1 VYTTSYAEAM
11 FAFMTPAIRTVH
23 VFIDMAFCSLLAK
36 MPTMAGIAS
45 RCRATTFGLH
55 MTFNPSLLRGQY
67 PMPTVTEALS
77 VLVCSL
83 QPLACVTI
91 PAFLA
96 GSTLLHLAAC
106 VDLRELNIIGRAAA
120 INNTVPVELPPR
132 SFPVLD
138 TVCIEESGTTAR
150 LSKAVF
156 QRPPTEHL
164 QHVKV
169 KSRVLPLRE
178 WIHLCTWM
186 GAHTSLKSVSLEM
199 SLPPEDGL
207 VDLPI
212 HLLQPLTALSRLEVL
227 DVRSSRPLPI
237 DEDDLLDATSHWPSL
252 RSFRVQMNASAAR
265 AAPSCGISLMA
276 FCVVLGMCPQ
286 LTELPFVVVA
296 CAVEPAI
303 GDLAAFG
310 SGAHPYA
317 SPLRV
322 TDVGD
327 VDELACILR
336 RVVPRV
342 KMVKRDTNGDFK
354 VDQLARVLD
363 SGLSVAETI
372 LQQHGQG
379 RRAKPKGPRSTQEP
393 TRLSNGTLGI

>member
-1 VYTTSYAEAM
+1 
-11 FAFMTPAIRTVH
+11 
-23 VFIDMAFCSLLAK
+23 
-36 MPTMAGIAS
+36 
-45 RCRATTFGLH
+45 
-55 MTFNPSLLRGQY
+55 
-67 PMPTVTEALS
+67 
-77 VLVCSL
+77 
-83 QPLACVTI
+83 
-91 PAFLA
+91 
-96 GSTLLHLAAC
+96 
-106 VDLRELNIIGRAAA
+106 
-120 INNTVPVELPPR
+120 
-132 SFPVLD
+132 
-138 TVCIEESGTTAR
+138 
-150 LSKAVF
+150 
-156 QRPPTEHL
+156 
-164 QHVKV
+164 
-169 KSRVLPLRE
+169 
-178 WIHLCTWM
+178 M
-186 GAHTSLKSVSLEM
+186 GAHTSLTSVSLDI
-199 SLPPEDGL
+199 SLPPEDGR

-212 HLLQPLTALSRLEVL
+212 HLLQPLTTLSRLEVL
-227 DVRSSRPLPI
+227 DIHSSRPLPI
-237 DEDDLLDATSHWPSL
+237 DEDNLLDATSHWPSL
-252 RSFRVQMNASAAR
+252 CSFRVQMNASDAR
-265 AAPSCGISLMA
+265 TAPSCGISLMA

-296 CAVEPAI
+296 CAAVPAI

-336 RVVPRV
+336 RVVLRV